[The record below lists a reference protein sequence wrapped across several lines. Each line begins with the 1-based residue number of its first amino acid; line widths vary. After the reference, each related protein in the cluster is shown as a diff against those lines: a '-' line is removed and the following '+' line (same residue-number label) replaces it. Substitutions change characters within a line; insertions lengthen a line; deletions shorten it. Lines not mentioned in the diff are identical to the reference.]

1 MGMKSQSLSLLPT
14 LQAQTQALWGWP
26 LTPLF
31 WDSFPEQPQPSE
43 SRHPGLTAFA
53 QCSVVATQTVTVTH
67 STHFLSIC
75 QALLT
80 PFLLCSRG
88 KDLEHSRNQAEAS
101 LLSGPEPALA
111 ICAGFPA
118 GI

>member
-1 MGMKSQSLSLLPT
+1 MGMKFQSLSLLPT

-75 QALLT
+75 SGQGPGT
-80 PFLLCSRG
+80 QQKSGRG
-88 KDLEHSRNQAEAS
+88 ISAFRS
-101 LLSGPEPALA
+101 
-111 ICAGFPA
+111 
-118 GI
+118 